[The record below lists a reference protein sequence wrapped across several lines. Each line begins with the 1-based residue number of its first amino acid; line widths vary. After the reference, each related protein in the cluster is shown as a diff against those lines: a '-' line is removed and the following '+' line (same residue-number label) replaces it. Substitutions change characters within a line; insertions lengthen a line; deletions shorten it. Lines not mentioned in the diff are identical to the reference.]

1 MSLSVNARQY
11 GAAGGA
17 AGGAARFTYQ
27 PASAASW
34 LVPARALAEGG
45 TAVTAHGSGFSSAS
59 EAAGYL
65 LCRVGGAARRARWAS
80 ARALSC
86 AVGRSRAGEAR
97 LEASNNAREYSADA
111 ARLQLASVRVLDVQP
126 WSGPRRG
133 ATVVGVRA
141 AGAPARGV
149 RCAFGE
155 APVGGAWAGWRGGAG
170 LADRVGRAASVV
182 GVRCVSPASAV
193 TGWVGVQ
200 LGGPAGLASSGG
212 SFYYHGSLAV
222 AGLSPP
228 LGPERGGTR
237 VAVAIASSS
246 GGGGGAVA
254 GVGGRDAS
262 TVRCRMGNGSGA
274 VLARRVD
281 GAQLECASAARGLGA
296 ARVSLSANARAAAA
310 ALYKRPGA
318 AVGGTAG
325 GVAGGAAVGRRDGVQ
340 ARAQYSWRCWLLRRS
355 RARKPL
361 WRCGPGRR

>member
-1 MSLSVNARQY
+1 MRGGPVAR
-11 GAAGGA
+11 GR
-17 AGGAARFTYQ
+17 GAAR
-27 PASAASW
+27 
-34 LVPARALAEGG
+34 
-45 TAVTAHGSGFSSAS
+45 
-59 EAAGYL
+59 
-65 LCRVGGAARRARWAS
+65 
-80 ARALSC
+80 
-86 AVGRSRAGEAR
+86 GEQQR
-97 LEASNNAREYSADA
+97 AREYSADA

-141 AGAPARGV
+141 VGAPAGGV

-155 APVGGAWAGWRGGAG
+155 AAAGGAWAGWRGGGASSASARRAG
-170 LADRVGRAASVV
+170 AAAS

-212 SFYYHGSLAV
+212 RLLPRVYHGSLAV

-237 VAVAIASSS
+237 VAVAIASPS
-246 GGGGGAVA
+246 GGGGG
-254 GVGGRDAS
+254 GGGGRGGGRDAS

-296 ARVSLSANARAAAA
+296 ARVSLSVNARQYGAAA
-310 ALYKRPGA
+310 GA
-318 AVGGTAG
+318 
-325 GVAGGAAVGRRDGVQ
+325 AGGAARFTYQPASAASWLVP
-340 ARAQYSWRCWLLRRS
+340 ARARWRRAARR
-355 RARKPL
+355 
-361 WRCGPGRR
+361 

>member
-1 MSLSVNARQY
+1 MTSNYDVGMR
-11 GAAGGA
+11 
-17 AGGAARFTYQ
+17 
-27 PASAASW
+27 
-34 LVPARALAEGG
+34 
-45 TAVTAHGSGFSSAS
+45 AVTAHGSGFSSAS

-80 ARALSC
+80 GRALSC

-141 AGAPARGV
+141 VGAPAGGV

-155 APVGGAWAGWRGGAG
+155 AAAGGAWAGWRGGGA
-170 LADRVGRAASVV
+170 AAS

-237 VAVAIASSS
+237 VAVAMASSA
-246 GGGGGAVA
+246 GGGGAVVSL

-274 VLARRVD
+274 VLA
-281 GAQLECASAARGLGA
+281 
-296 ARVSLSANARAAAA
+296 
-310 ALYKRPGA
+310 
-318 AVGGTAG
+318 
-325 GVAGGAAVGRRDGVQ
+325 
-340 ARAQYSWRCWLLRRS
+340 
-355 RARKPL
+355 
-361 WRCGPGRR
+361 